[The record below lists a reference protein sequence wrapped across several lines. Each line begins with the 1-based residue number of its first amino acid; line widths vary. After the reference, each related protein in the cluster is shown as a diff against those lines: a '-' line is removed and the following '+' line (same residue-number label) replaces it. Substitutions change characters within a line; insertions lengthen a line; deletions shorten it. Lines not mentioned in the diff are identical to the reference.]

1 MTDSDDAFIAWRDVR
16 RKHWIAARKA
26 EYLQHG
32 NIDEQLAERL
42 ATQDW
47 DNGPG
52 QGRTATSGIEFEG
65 GPEDGNVLHGLGARI
80 IEGVDPP
87 FVCFSIDGRYA
98 YPSTG
103 DVIDTRTRKIV
114 ATLADETG
122 RAVESEKLLEVVF
135 AGGRVV
141 RVGDQFGLGGQR

>member
-1 MTDSDDAFIAWRDVR
+1 VTDSDDAFIAWRDVR

-87 FVCFSIDGRYA
+87 FVCFSIDGRYEHYVRVVGEPRFVHVEA
-98 YPSTG
+98 CH
-103 DVIDTRTRKIV
+103 
-114 ATLADETG
+114 TLA
-122 RAVESEKLLEVVF
+122 LEG
-135 AGGRVV
+135 AHPDCGH
-141 RVGDQFGLGGQR
+141 DHDSDW